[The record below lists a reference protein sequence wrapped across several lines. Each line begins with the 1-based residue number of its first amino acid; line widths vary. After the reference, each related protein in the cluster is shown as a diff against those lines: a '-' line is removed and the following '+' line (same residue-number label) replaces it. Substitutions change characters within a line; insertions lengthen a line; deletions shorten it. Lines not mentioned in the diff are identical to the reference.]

1 MLLEVTNCI
10 LYCLSKIISCTS
22 VLLVTTVE
30 GSMVRCSLPFLLR
43 RFFCFLQQFLFIFLS
58 MMFRLLPNSHA
69 MMIALDVDRNES
81 MDSEC
86 ETA

>member
-10 LYCLSKIISCTS
+10 LYCLSKISSCTS

-30 GSMVRCSLPFLLR
+30 GSMVRRSLPFLLR
-43 RFFCFLQQFLFIFLS
+43 RVFLQQFLFFFIS

-69 MMIALDVDRNES
+69 MMIALDVVRNES